1 MKKYILITGASSGIG
16 YEMAQQLAALKYNLI
31 LTARS
36 EDKLASMQQD
46 LSSRYGI
53 DVHYIAKDLG
63 NREQAA
69 QLFYQIK
76 SANYDVSHLINN
88 AGFGNYGNF
97 VDTSLEE
104 ELNMIDLNI
113 GSLVVLTKLFAKDMA
128 GRKSGR
134 IMNVSSVLA
143 FLPFPYQSVYSATKS
158 FVLAFSETLAAEL
171 EGTGVVV
178 TTLVPGLTE
187 TAFISPEMRET
198 NMLKS
203 NKPTPVKT
211 VAAAGVKLLLHGK
224 GKKVVG
230 FQNRFNSILPG
241 IVPSALMMKIKKNLA
256 SQKRTIGKL

>member
-1 MKKYILITGASSGIG
+1 MKQYVLITGASSGIG

-36 EDKLASMQQD
+36 KDKLAAMQQE
-46 LSSRYGI
+46 LSSKYGI
-53 DVHYIAKDLG
+53 AVQYIAKDLG
-63 NREQAA
+63 KTDQAVE
-69 QLFYQIK
+69 LYYDIK
-76 SANYDVSHLINN
+76 SADLNVSHLVNN

-113 GSLVVLTKLFAKDMA
+113 SSLVILTKLFAKDMA
-128 GRKSGR
+128 ARKSGR

-143 FLPFPYQSVYSATKS
+143 FLPFPYMSVYSATKS

-178 TTLVPGLTE
+178 TTLAPGTTE
-187 TAFISPEMRET
+187 TAFVSPEMRET
-198 NMLKS
+198 NLLKS

-211 VAAAGVKLLLHGK
+211 VATEGVKLLLHGK
-224 GKKVVG
+224 GKKIVG
-230 FQNRFNSILPG
+230 FQNRFNSILAK
-241 IVPSALMMKIKKNLA
+241 IVPSAVMMKIKKNLA
-256 SQKRTIGKL
+256 SQKN

>member
-36 EDKLASMQQD
+36 EDKLVAMQQD

-53 DVHYIAKDLG
+53 SVQYIAKDLG
-63 NREQAA
+63 KTEQAA
-69 QLFYQIK
+69 QLFYDIK
-76 SANYDVSHLINN
+76 SANYEVSHLINN

-97 VDTSLEE
+97 INTSLEE

-128 GRKSGR
+128 TRKSGK

-171 EGTGVVV
+171 GGTGVVV
-178 TTLVPGLTE
+178 TTLVPGTTE
-187 TAFISPEMRET
+187 TAFISSELRET
-198 NMLKS
+198 NLVKS

-211 VAAAGVKLLLHGK
+211 VAAAGVKLLLHGR

-230 FQNRFNSILPG
+230 AQNRFNSILPR
-241 IVPSALMMKIKKNLA
+241 IVPSAVMMKIKKHLA
-256 SQKRTIGKL
+256 SQKK

>member
-16 YEMAQQLAALKYNLI
+16 YEMAQQLAALKYDLI

-36 EDKLASMQQD
+36 EDKLAAIQQE
-46 LSSRYGI
+46 LSSKYGI
-53 DVHYIAKDLG
+53 SVHYIAKDLS
-63 NREQAA
+63 NTEQAA
-69 QLFYQIK
+69 QLFYDIK
-76 SANYDVSHLINN
+76 SANYEVSHLVNN

-104 ELNMIDLNI
+104 ELNMIDVNI

-128 GRKSGR
+128 ARRSGK
-134 IMNVSSVLA
+134 IMNVSSLLA
-143 FLPFPYQSVYSATKS
+143 LLPFPYQSVYSATKS

-171 EGTGVVV
+171 EGSGVVV
-178 TTLVPGLTE
+178 TTLLPGATE
-187 TAFISPEMRET
+187 TAFISSEMRET
-198 NMLKS
+198 NLLKS

-230 FQNRFNSILPG
+230 FQNRFNSILPR
-241 IVPSALMMKIKKNLA
+241 IVPGAVMMKIKKNLA
-256 SQKRTIGKL
+256 GQKK